1 MKGRSLSH
9 RTVQLAFGSA
19 IAILLAVGAFSHRS
33 LVASSE
39 STRWVRHTHEVL
51 ENLQEMLFA
60 MEVITST
67 VRRFVMTGEDTA
79 LEAYRVGK
87 LHLAKH
93 EAIVRDLTL
102 DNPEQQRR
110 IPMLAGLAA
119 QRLQRAESF
128 VKIRRE
134 QGLEAAIAVVRGGPS
149 LQSFT
154 RCRTRSCGCWR
165 CARATSSGTWTSRSS
180 F

>member
-79 LEAYRVGK
+79 LEA
-87 LHLAKH
+87 L
-93 EAIVRDLTL
+93 
-102 DNPEQQRR
+102 
-110 IPMLAGLAA
+110 
-119 QRLQRAESF
+119 
-128 VKIRRE
+128 
-134 QGLEAAIAVVRGGPS
+134 
-149 LQSFT
+149 
-154 RCRTRSCGCWR
+154 SCWQTALGQ
-165 CARATSSGTWTSRSS
+165 T
-180 F
+180 